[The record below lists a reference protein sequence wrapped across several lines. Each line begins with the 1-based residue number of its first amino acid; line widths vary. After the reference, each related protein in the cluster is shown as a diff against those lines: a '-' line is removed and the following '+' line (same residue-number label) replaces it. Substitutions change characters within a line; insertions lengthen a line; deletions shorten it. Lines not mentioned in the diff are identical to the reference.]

1 MPAMTL
7 LRLLALAVV
16 LWVVVSF
23 VQRLLRKRPAENRT
37 TPPSADMVRCA
48 HCGLHLPQA
57 EAVTRDGV
65 YFCSK
70 QHLEQHGP
78 G

>member
-1 MPAMTL
+1 MTL
-7 LRLLALAVV
+7 LRLVALAFVF
-16 LWVVVSF
+16 WVVVSF
-23 VQRLLRKRPAENRT
+23 VQRLLRKRAAEKRAA
-37 TPPSADMVRCA
+37 PPSADMVRCA

-57 EAVTRDGV
+57 EAITRDGV